1 MEFLLDVLSFPIPL
15 DDFSGTSKKLVNFM
29 LPTYKVGTE
38 DKQGALHLLA
48 ITSESM
54 W

>member
-1 MEFLLDVLSFPIPL
+1 MFAAGARGHARA
-15 DDFSGTSKKLVNFM
+15 GTSKKLVNFM

-48 ITSESM
+48 ITSESI